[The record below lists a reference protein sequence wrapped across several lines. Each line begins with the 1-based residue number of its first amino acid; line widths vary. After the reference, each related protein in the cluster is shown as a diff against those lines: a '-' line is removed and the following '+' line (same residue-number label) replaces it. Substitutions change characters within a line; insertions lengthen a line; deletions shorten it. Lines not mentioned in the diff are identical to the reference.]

1 MWTHFIID
9 LIRPYGY
16 ERNRHHVNTRGQREQ
31 WHQTTPDSTRF
42 WWIHLIGR
50 SMPPAHA
57 VNTTTNSPSILTL
70 PSFSGKSLIP
80 MPTQLVD
87 EWDHFLVVIR
97 SLVRSFIRS
106 PIHRSLV
113 GVSAQHHRASIACYR
128 IITITRLGVTWLPH
142 RRTCTPWTHSFIW
155 WVIIRMPPIKLAVTR
170 QNKPTQLKH
179 IIGNIVKRERVTR
192 PNGCQH
198 MTRIV
203 LYIICLHTHTHTHK
217 ARRQYISSQIHTHT
231 RIMFAYWS
239 QIRRQL
245 NRQLCWAI
253 TNKERQI

>member
-57 VNTTTNSPSILTL
+57 INTTTNSLSILTL

-97 SLVRSFIRS
+97 SLVRSFVHS

-142 RRTCTPWTHSFIW
+142 RRTCTPWTHSYISLECHQSSTSLRSPGKTSQHSLNISLAISW
-155 WVIIRMPPIKLAVTR
+155 RENVWPDRMIANTWLA
-170 QNKPTQLKH
+170 
-179 IIGNIVKRERVTR
+179 
-192 PNGCQH
+192 
-198 MTRIV
+198 
-203 LYIICLHTHTHTHK
+203 LYCTLYAYTHTHK